1 MSAPG
6 GIEFSVQ
13 SMKKFL
19 LFAILTLDSSKI
31 RIFSRRLRS
40 LSETPHS
47 INAFSSPAIRVN
59 AVDA

>member
-19 LFAILTLDSSKI
+19 LLYWTREMDSPSYHILSLAW
-31 RIFSRRLRS
+31 RL
-40 LSETPHS
+40 
-47 INAFSSPAIRVN
+47 
-59 AVDA
+59 